1 MFNLNSKRYEK
12 IDQKDLL
19 LSPKVVTDL
28 TGGNNSTNEK
38 NDGDNPNA
46 SHVCSTVQACQTEAD
61 TCQCT
66 RACVETISANE
77 LCCEVSE
84 NIESKC
90 CVNPTF
96 SVLICE
102 LSEVEMC
109 PVTNECPETQIC
121 ETNVCDT
128 I

>member
-1 MFNLNSKRYEK
+1 MKK
-12 IDQKDLL
+12 IEQKDLL

-28 TGGNNSTNEK
+28 TGSNSSIGK
-38 NDGDNPNA
+38 NDGDNTNA
-46 SHVCSTVQACQTEAD
+46 THECVTGPVCLTAVD

-66 RACVETISANE
+66 KTCNETLSENE

-96 SVLICE
+96 SVDICE
-102 LSEVEMC
+102 L
-109 PVTNECPETQIC
+109 
-121 ETNVCDT
+121 
-128 I
+128 